1 MYIQEGSEIIHLTSK
16 QLYIRVNIVAGETD
30 AHSFLGFTVSTIDTN
45 RQTIM
50 VDRTHLAGSIF
61 QDDDL

>member
-30 AHSFLGFTVSTIDTN
+30 AHSFLGFSFNYWYKQTN
-45 RQTIM
+45 N
-50 VDRTHLAGSIF
+50 HGG
-61 QDDDL
+61 